1 MNPALHA
8 TLHAHGILVVGD
20 VEEPAP
26 VAHARLREALR
37 RRYPAGLGSYVF
49 WRRADPAQL
58 HYSDAEVAALVS
70 AAR

>member
-1 MNPALHA
+1 MTANLHA
-8 TLHAHGILVVGD
+8 RLQPTASLVVGD
-20 VEEPAP
+20 VDLPAP

-49 WRRADPAQL
+49 WRRDEPA
-58 HYSDAEVAALVS
+58 SCTSPTPSAAALVS

>member
-1 MNPALHA
+1 MNPNLHA
-8 TLHAHGILVVGD
+8 RLHAHGILVVGD
-20 VEEPAP
+20 VDLPTAE
-26 VAHARLREALR
+26 AHARLRSALR

-49 WRRADPAQL
+49 WRRAYPAEL